1 MYNIILFEYFHLEN
15 VFLMLALFLQQVQNA
30 LQKPYTALD
39 TFNEALQINP
49 KSAVCKFHRASLYYN
64 SARYQ
69 EALAELQELQGL
81 VPKESS
87 VFYLTAKVS
96 STFTDS
102 FSILLI
108 RY

>member
-1 MYNIILFEYFHLEN
+1 M
-15 VFLMLALFLQQVQNA
+15 QNA
-30 LQKPYTALD
+30 LQKPFTALD

-64 SARYQ
+64 SGRYK

-87 VFYLTAKVS
+87 VFYLTAKVRRCS
-96 STFTDS
+96 L
-102 FSILLI
+102 LLI
-108 RY
+108 L

>member
-1 MYNIILFEYFHLEN
+1 M
-15 VFLMLALFLQQVQNA
+15 
-30 LQKPYTALD
+30 QKPYTALD

-64 SARYQ
+64 SGRYQ

-96 STFTDS
+96 DFLKY
-102 FSILLI
+102 FHINVWVNLQKI
-108 RY
+108 C

>member
-1 MYNIILFEYFHLEN
+1 MIFPSIIDLSYFLILTFVQCIN
-15 VFLMLALFLQQVQNA
+15 CDFCSISSKVQNA

-64 SARYQ
+64 SGRYQ

-96 STFTDS
+96 STF
-102 FSILLI
+102 ILFC
-108 RY
+108 

>member
-1 MYNIILFEYFHLEN
+1 M
-15 VFLMLALFLQQVQNA
+15 
-30 LQKPYTALD
+30 QKPFTALD

-64 SARYQ
+64 SGRYE

-96 STFTDS
+96 SNIIIVIIILTLKNS
-102 FSILLI
+102 FIFQIHSFN
-108 RY
+108 